1 MSNQNQR
8 IFDIMLNRRSMRQFL
23 DKPITDEVLE
33 RILKVG
39 FQAPFAAQLCSIIY
53 TRDTEK
59 IKQLQ
64 RMGAYPTTQVLMFF
78 LIDLRRLEKI
88 MAQRGHSYDADDAFT
103 LWLGVQDASL
113 VAENIILAAEA
124 LGLGSVLLGAT
135 PHFADKLAEMFNIP
149 DRVFPMV
156 GLCLGYPDPAEHTEV
171 RPRFPLEFSAYK
183 DAYYNHSEEDIQTCM
198 KVMNEGYLA
207 QNYYIE
213 RNAKIPLRKG
223 KDDIDYDTY
232 SWCEHIS
239 RKFCQGG
246 WAKYPL
252 LATLRK
258 QGFNF
263 ETKPKK

>member
-1 MSNQNQR
+1 
-8 IFDIMLNRRSMRQFL
+8 MLNRRSMRQFL

-33 RILKVG
+33 KILKAG

-53 TRDTEK
+53 TRDKDK
-59 IKQLQ
+59 ISQLQ
-64 RMGAYPTTQVLMFF
+64 RMGVYPTTKVLMLF

-88 MAQRGHSYDADDAFT
+88 MAQRGHSYDADDTFT
-103 LWLGVQDASL
+103 LWLGIQDASL
-113 VAENIILAAEA
+113 VAENIIIAAEA
-124 LGLGSVLLGAT
+124 LELGSVLLGAT
-135 PHFADKLAEMFNIP
+135 PHFAEYLAEMFNIP

-171 RPRFPLEFSAYK
+171 RPRFPLEFSTYN
-183 DAYYNHSEEDIQTCM
+183 DAYHDHSEEDIQACM
-198 KVMNEGYLA
+198 KIMNEGYLA

-213 RNAKIPLRKG
+213 RNAKIPLMKG
-223 KDDIDYDTY
+223 KDTIDYDTY

-252 LATLRK
+252 LATLQK
-258 QGFNF
+258 QGFTF

>member
-1 MSNQNQR
+1 
-8 IFDIMLNRRSMRQFL
+8 
-23 DKPITDEVLE
+23 
-33 RILKVG
+33 
-39 FQAPFAAQLCSIIY
+39 
-53 TRDTEK
+53 
-59 IKQLQ
+59 
-64 RMGAYPTTQVLMFF
+64 
-78 LIDLRRLEKI
+78 

-135 PHFADKLAEMFNIP
+135 PHFAEHLAEIFKIP

-183 DAYYNHSEEDIQTCM
+183 DAYHDHSEEDIQGCM
-198 KVMNEGYLA
+198 KIMNEGYLA

-223 KDDIDYDTY
+223 KDTIDYDTY

-246 WAKYPL
+246 WAKFPL
-252 LATLRK
+252 LATLQK
-258 QGFNF
+258 QGFTF

>member
-1 MSNQNQR
+1 
-8 IFDIMLNRRSMRQFL
+8 MRQFL
-23 DKPITDEVLE
+23 DKSITDEVLE
-33 RILKVG
+33 KILKAG

-53 TRDTEK
+53 TRDAEK
-59 IKQLQ
+59 IAELQQL
-64 RMGAYPTTQVLMFF
+64 GAYPTTQVLMLF
-78 LIDLRRLEKI
+78 LIDLHRLEKI
-88 MAQRGHSYDADDAFT
+88 MAKRGQTYDADDAFT

-113 VAENIILAAEA
+113 VAENVILAAEA
-124 LGLGSVLLGAT
+124 LGLGSVFLGAI
-135 PHFADKLAEMFNIP
+135 PHFAEPLAEMFNIP
-149 DRVFPMV
+149 ERVFPMV

-171 RPRFPLEFSAYK
+171 RPRFPLKFSAYK
-183 DAYYNHSEEDIQTCM
+183 DVYHDHSEEDIQACM

-213 RNAKIPLRKG
+213 RNAKIPLQKG
-223 KDDIDYDTY
+223 KDNIDYDTY

-258 QGFNF
+258 QGFTF